1 MVTLRIP
8 LEDYLAKEAQDMA
21 DRCTACGK
29 CLEVCPMVDYT
40 PYKDQDRG
48 DLMFLARGVLKEG
61 TYSKEADVV
70 AGACTGSADCLDVCP
85 EGINPMRMLRL
96 VQMNSE
102 RLKWEAGEGRPESA
116 AEFAKAYSMMDIV
129 RSLQMRDSEIN
140 WYQGS
145 IPDGVEAD
153 LVLMLGCNIMRTP
166 HLAHAGVE
174 VIRRIGFNVQAIGG
188 SAYCCGTTG
197 FGTHNQMSEKTTLG
211 TFGAFAKFSP
221 ERVLTS
227 CPSCYHHFND
237 YTNDI
242 IEHDYEMAHTTHFLA
257 ENVERVAAA
266 IVKPLKKRIAIHEHG
281 ALGSEAPI
289 VPDVKKVLEVIPG
302 LELVEIEQFPY
313 GYQCG
318 PILGANPE
326 AKRAAQ
332 RKVCEEAAKAKVDM
346 LVTIHQSC
354 EREFCTADKYYPFE
368 SKALIIL
375 LAEAMGLEYENR
387 YKQFKIAADTDQI
400 MWQARDYAAD
410 SGYRV
415 ERIKA
420 AIQWEWG
427 HPDELSPE
435 TLGGLDESPVS
446 GARIE

>member
-1 MVTLRIP
+1 MVTLRMP
-8 LEDYLAKEAQDMA
+8 LDEYLAKEAQDMA

-40 PYKDQDRG
+40 PYEDQDRG
-48 DLMFLARGVLKEG
+48 SLMALARGVLKEG
-61 TYSKEADVV
+61 TYSEEAKVV
-70 AGACTGSADCLDVCP
+70 AEACTGSADCLDVCP

-96 VQMNSE
+96 VRMNAE
-102 RLKWEAGEGRPESA
+102 RLEREAAGGRPKR
-116 AEFAKAYSMMDIV
+116 AEFAKTYSMLDV
-129 RSLQMRDSEIN
+129 TRSLQMRDSEIN

-145 IPDGVEAD
+145 IPDEVKAD

-174 VIRRIGFNVQAIGG
+174 VVRRIGLNVQAIGG
-188 SAYCCGTTG
+188 RAYCCGAPG
-197 FGTHNQMSEKTTLG
+197 FGTDNRMSEKITQG
-211 TFGAFAKFSP
+211 TFGAFEKFSP
-221 ERVLTS
+221 EQVLTW

-237 YTNDI
+237 FTNDI
-242 IEHDYEMAHTTHFLA
+242 IDYDYEMGHATHFLA
-257 ENVERVAAA
+257 ENLERVQAA
-266 IVKPLKKRIAIHEHG
+266 IMKPVRKRVAIHEHG

-289 VPDVKKVLEVIPG
+289 VPDVKKVLGVIPG

-318 PILGANPE
+318 PILGANPA

-354 EREFCTADKYYPFE
+354 EREFCTAEKYYPFE
-368 SKALIIL
+368 SKGLIIL

-387 YKQFKIAADTDQI
+387 YKKFKMAGDVDQI
-400 MWQARDYAAD
+400 MWEARDYAAD
-410 SGYRV
+410 SGYPV
-415 ERIKA
+415 ERIRA
-420 AIQWEWG
+420 AIQSEWG

-435 TLGGLDESPVS
+435 SLS
-446 GARIE
+446 GQEYSASALEVE